1 MKVILP
7 VAGVGTRLRPL
18 TLHLPKCLLP
28 VAGNTIIGHIL
39 DALANLPVS
48 EYIFVTG
55 YQAEKVEE
63 YIKRAYGHLNSR
75 FVLQA
80 NPQGLGEAIH
90 LCAPWLQDDEP
101 VLIILGDTLFDAD
114 LLALS
119 HATTNVLCTRIV
131 QDPSR
136 FGVAVTT
143 PEGRITKLVE
153 KPQNYVSNQALVG
166 IYFLQDVASLR
177 SSLGNLVESN
187 QRTRGEFQLT
197 DALQLMIDSGVQ
209 FYSGQIRGW
218 LDCGKPDA
226 LLETNRLLL
235 SRGRTQERKSYLG
248 STIIEPCYID
258 ADVEIENSIIGPN
271 VSLHKGCSVRGA
283 MLRDSVVAA
292 NCYLENSSLERS
304 ILGESAAVRRFHGSL
319 NLGDHSEINPED

>member
-39 DALANLPVS
+39 DALASLPVS

-63 YIKRAYGHLNSR
+63 YIRRAYSHLNSR
-75 FVLQA
+75 FVLQT

-90 LCAPWLQDDEP
+90 LCSPWLDDSEP

-119 HATTNVLCTRIV
+119 HASTNVLCTRVV

-166 IYFLQDVASLR
+166 IYFLQDVADLRQSLNT
-177 SSLGNLVESN
+177 LLEKNL
-187 QRTRGEFQLT
+187 RTRGEYQLT

-226 LLETNRLLL
+226 MLDTNRLLL
-235 SRGRTQERKSYLG
+235 SRVPVQERKAYTG
-248 STIIEPCYID
+248 STIIEPCHID
-258 ADVEIENSIIGPN
+258 NNVEITNSIIGPH
-271 VSLHKGCSVRGA
+271 VSLHKGCTVNGS

-292 NCYLENSSLERS
+292 NCFLENSSLERS
-304 ILGESAAVRRFHGSL
+304 ILGESVTVRRFHGSL

>member
-39 DALANLPVS
+39 DALSDLDVS

-55 YQAEKVEE
+55 YQANKVED
-63 YIKRAYGHLNSR
+63 YIQKSYGHLKSK

-90 LCAPWLQDDEP
+90 LCSPLLEDDEP
-101 VLIILGDTLFDAD
+101 VMIILGDTLFEAD
-114 LLALS
+114 LLAIS
-119 HATTNVLCTRIV
+119 HASTNVLCTRV
-131 QDPSR
+131 VEDPKR

-143 PEGRITKLVE
+143 PAGKITKLVE
-153 KPQNYVSNQALVG
+153 KPQTYISNQALVG
-166 IYFLQDVASLR
+166 IYFIQSVKALKNALET
-177 SSLGNLVESN
+177 LIEKNI
-187 QRTRGEFQLT
+187 RTKNEYQLT
-197 DALQLMIDSGVQ
+197 DALQLMIDGQ
-209 FYSGQIRGW
+209 EAFYSGQIRGW

-235 SRGRTQERKSYLG
+235 SKRPVAERKSYPG
-248 STIIEPCYID
+248 STIIEPCFI
-258 ADVEIENSIIGPN
+258 ADDVQISHSIIGPN
-271 VSLHKGCSVRGA
+271 VSLHEGCQVKGS
-283 MLRDSVVAA
+283 MLRESVVAA
-292 NCYLENSSLERS
+292 NGYLENSSLEKS
-304 ILGESAAVRRFHGSL
+304 ILGESVSIRRFHGSL
-319 NLGDHSEINPED
+319 NLGDHSAINPDD